1 MRTHNQN
8 GLALAEFLSSHPKVH
23 KVLYPGLPDHPQHA
37 LACRQMRGF
46 SGMLSFDVGSLE
58 AANTVCNQVRLLS
71 LAVSLGGVESL
82 ISHPASMSHASVPRK
97 ERLERGIGDGLIRIS
112 TGIEDIQDL
121 TEDMHQALD
130 AI

>member
-1 MRTHNQN
+1 MH
-8 GLALAEFLSSHPKVH
+8 
-23 KVLYPGLPDHPQHA
+23 
-37 LACRQMRGF
+37 GF

-58 AANTVCNQVRLLS
+58 AANTVCNQVKLLS

-82 ISHPASMSHASVPRK
+82 ISHPASMSHASVPKK

>member
-1 MRTHNQN
+1 
-8 GLALAEFLSSHPKVH
+8 
-23 KVLYPGLPDHPQHA
+23 
-37 LACRQMRGF
+37 
-46 SGMLSFDVGSLE
+46 MLSFDVGSLE
-58 AANTVCNQVRLLS
+58 AASTVCNRVKLLS

>member
-1 MRTHNQN
+1 
-8 GLALAEFLSSHPKVH
+8 
-23 KVLYPGLPDHPQHA
+23 
-37 LACRQMRGF
+37 
-46 SGMLSFDVGSLE
+46 
-58 AANTVCNQVRLLS
+58 
-71 LAVSLGGVESL
+71 
-82 ISHPASMSHASVPRK
+82 MSHASVPRK

>member
-1 MRTHNQN
+1 MH
-8 GLALAEFLSSHPKVH
+8 S
-23 KVLYPGLPDHPQHA
+23 
-37 LACRQMRGF
+37 F

-58 AANTVCNQVRLLS
+58 AADTVCYRVKLFS

-130 AI
+130 AV